1 MQNFIRKPSIDLMP
15 GIQVTKDTVL
25 DFKNENVEQFM
36 RDLVLHTNMTIT
48 GEGYESTSCTKIY
61 LEEGDVLL
69 FEEDGRGYI
78 KPVENFVTIAEAIE
92 DLTNIK
98 DLG

>member
-15 GIQVTKDTVL
+15 GICVEKDTKIT
-25 DFKNENVEQFM
+25 FKNENVEQTIEN
-36 RDLVLHTNMTIT
+36 LILHSVMQIK
-48 GEGYESTSCTKIY
+48 GEGYASTSDTTIY

-69 FEEDGRGYI
+69 FEEEGRGYI
-78 KPVENFVTIAEAIE
+78 KPVESFVAIAEAIE
-92 DLTNIK
+92 DLENIK